1 MEGNGYAT
9 REQLFD
15 ASSGKRRFADV
26 ELPVSG
32 LKVRIRSLMESELSD
47 YQLAAVQT
55 STRGV
60 QVRDERM
67 RDANR
72 RFIAAC
78 LVDKDGRLLLDK
90 GEYNKLAG
98 MDSVDSQHLYNE
110 CAKHTGVNRDDI
122 EALVKN
128 SETIA
133 GAGSPTA

>member
-26 ELPVSG
+26 TLPVSG
-32 LKVRIRSLMESELSD
+32 LKVRIRSLTEKDLAE
-47 YQLAAVQT
+47 YQSAAIQT

-78 LVDKDGRLLLDK
+78 LVHQDGRLMLDR
-90 GEYNKLAG
+90 GEHDKLAG

-133 GAGSPTA
+133 AVGSPTA